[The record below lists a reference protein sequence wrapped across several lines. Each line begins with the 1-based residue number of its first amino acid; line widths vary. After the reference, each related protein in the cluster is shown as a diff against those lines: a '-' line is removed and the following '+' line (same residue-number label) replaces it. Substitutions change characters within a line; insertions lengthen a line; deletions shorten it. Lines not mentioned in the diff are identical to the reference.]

1 VCIKRFLNDRERANT
16 NESIHLQQV
25 DRRYGLIQSG
35 PAQVILHARK
45 LPGIRNGKDLLA
57 RRATIPPAE
66 KGGLRWVGRG
76 AVTKIDYDQASDRGK
91 VAGIVMLMAVAPW
104 TTPRWGCPPRRPGA
118 GWMKIADNRH
128 RPGLTP
134 FSGWKSCLLNLER
147 S

>member
-1 VCIKRFLNDRERANT
+1 
-16 NESIHLQQV
+16 V

-91 VAGIVMLMAVAPW
+91 VAGIVMLMAVAPMDHSTLGLSTKAAW
-104 TTPRWGCPPRRPGA
+104 RRV
-118 GWMKIADNRH
+118 DEN
-128 RPGLTP
+128 
-134 FSGWKSCLLNLER
+134 S
-147 S
+147 